1 MVHHMSRRNFL
12 AHSAAT
18 AAALGPSGRLFA
30 AEAAGPAKKN
40 DLDFPL
46 VDYHVHRDNT
56 TLDKLL
62 EISRQKGVK
71 FGIVE
76 HAGIKAIKYPV
87 MLSTDDEL
95 KRYIASLEGKPVY
108 KGIQAEY
115 VNWMDCFSK
124 EVVAQLD
131 YVLTDAMTIRQ
142 DGKPQKMW
150 EPGLKIGNEE
160 RFMDAYVDFYLEIL
174 TTEPIDILANASWL
188 PGAMGKAYDALWSE
202 KRVQKVVD
210 AAVKYGVAI
219 EISSS
224 LRLPELPWLKMA
236 KEAGAKVSFGSN
248 IRGPEVGKMDY
259 CVEMAKKLGLTREQ
273 MFTPAPPGKKAIQRR
288 G

>member
-1 MVHHMSRRNFL
+1 MDQLSRRGFL
-12 AHSAAT
+12 AQGVALSAV
-18 AAALGPSGRLFA
+18 LGTGCLPGIEA
-30 AEAAGPAKKN
+30 AEPNQKN

-46 VDYHVHRDNT
+46 VDFHVHRDNT

-87 MLSTDDEL
+87 MLSTDEEL
-95 KRYIASLEGKPVY
+95 KQYIASLEGKPVY

-150 EPGLKIGNEE
+150 EPGLKIGNEQ
-160 RFMDAYVDFYLEIL
+160 RFMDAYMDFYVEIL

-188 PGAMGKAYDALWSE
+188 PGAISKNYDALWSE
-202 KRVQKVVD
+202 KRVQRVID
-210 AAVKYGVAI
+210 AAVKHGVAFK
-219 EISSS
+219 ISSS
-224 LRLPELPWLKMA
+224 LCLPKLFWLKMA
-236 KEAGAKVSFGSN
+236 KEAGVKFSFGSN

-259 CVEMAKKLGLTREQ
+259 CVEMAKKLDLTRQ
-273 MFTPAPPGKKAIQRR
+273 HMFTPAPAGKKAILRR

>member
-1 MVHHMSRRNFL
+1 MANQVSRRSFL
-12 AHSAAT
+12 ASSAAI
-18 AAALGPSGRLFA
+18 AATLGPTGCLLA
-30 AEAAGPAKKN
+30 AETAEPDKQIG
-40 DLDFPL
+40 LDFPL

-62 EISRQKGVK
+62 EISQHKGVK

-76 HAGIKAIKYPV
+76 HTGIKAIKYPV

-95 KRYIASLEGKPVY
+95 KQYIASLEGKPVY

-131 YVLTDAMTIRQ
+131 YVLTDVMTLRQ

-150 EPGLKIGNEE
+150 EPGLKIGNEQ
-160 RFMDAYVDFYLEIL
+160 RFMDAYVDFYVEIL
-174 TTEPIDILANASWL
+174 TTGPIDILANASWL
-188 PGAMGKAYDALWSE
+188 PGAMGAQYDALWSE

-210 AAVKYGVAI
+210 AVVKHGVAV

-224 LRLPELPWLKMA
+224 LRLPKLFWLEMA
-236 KEAGAKVSFGSN
+236 KEAGTTFSFGSN

-259 CVEMAKKLGLTREQ
+259 CVEMAKKLGLTRKQ
-273 MFTPAPPGKKAIQRR
+273 MFTPAPAGKKAIQRR

>member
-1 MVHHMSRRNFL
+1 MSRRNFL

-236 KEAGAKVSFGSN
+236 KEAGAKFSFGSN